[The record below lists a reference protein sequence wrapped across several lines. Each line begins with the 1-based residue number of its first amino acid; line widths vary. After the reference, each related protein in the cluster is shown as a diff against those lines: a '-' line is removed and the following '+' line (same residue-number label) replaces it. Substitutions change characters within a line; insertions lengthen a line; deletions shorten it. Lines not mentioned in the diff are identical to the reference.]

1 MLPCMTREQAK
12 IAFLAG
18 LSPSF
23 ERPPSTTGWDDWI
36 GDELSFMRT
45 EAQIESEMA
54 YDHWCR
60 HPGAD
65 GYAVYRAAQDR
76 ADAAQDLLAEWMTA
90 AVRR

>member
-1 MLPCMTREQAK
+1 MTREQAK

-18 LSPSF
+18 LPPAFEPAPSGA
-23 ERPPSTTGWDDWI
+23 GWDDWI
-36 GDELSFMRT
+36 GDELSYVRV
-45 EAQIESEMA
+45 EAQVEAELA

-76 ADAAQDLLAEWMTA
+76 ADAAQDLLAQWTA
-90 AVRR
+90 TAVRR